1 MALIGRER
9 RAAFGTRLIFEGLVN
24 AQGDKVGAIVHDLGA
39 TNVLSFSVRPVDGEL
54 VEVSSR
60 IECKNANPFTWT
72 HALTRVDDRLHDL
85 ERTPDMPDP
94 CVPGRT
100 EYAIAN
106 YLADKPEHAP
116 IACTM
121 INEITGGRHRAVFA
135 RTGPG
140 TITWTLDEA
149 LRRRYT
155 VASERIVSSEQGAL
169 TAVLA
174 ADEDDLLSDI
184 APAIR
189 YRVIDFMKDANRR

>member
-1 MALIGRER
+1 
-9 RAAFGTRLIFEGLVN
+9 
-24 AQGDKVGAIVHDLGA
+24 
-39 TNVLSFSVRPVDGEL
+39 
-54 VEVSSR
+54 
-60 IECKNANPFTWT
+60 
-72 HALTRVDDRLHDL
+72 
-85 ERTPDMPDP
+85 MPDP

-100 EYAIAN
+100 EYAIAT

-121 INEITGGRHRAVFA
+121 IDEITGGRHRAVFTW
-135 RTGPG
+135 TGPG
-140 TITWTLDEA
+140 TITWTLDGA